1 MYSFYFLH
9 RADMVN
15 NNGDMVSRSY
25 VLNAPDDLAR
35 ALAEIAAEDAAAEY
49 GADVLELRVYQDGRL
64 AQTRDLR
71 EGEERGGLIRADA
84 ADDIPALEGT
94 PLPAGHPVRVEGRL
108 LQYGCT
114 SSG

>member
-71 EGEERGGLIRADA
+71 EGRNA
-84 ADDIPALEGT
+84 AASSART
-94 PLPAGHPVRVEGRL
+94 PPMTSPRWREHPFPCGHPVRVEGRL